1 MAYIGT
7 DEYFPLWLQD
17 IPTDDLF
24 MPGYLELVGTSTDAS
39 SEEEEPLC
47 GYIIQ
52 DWFGPFLLG
61 PPSRFL
67 RGRC

>member
-1 MAYIGT
+1 MAYIGP
-7 DEYFPLWLQD
+7 DEYFPVWLQD

-24 MPGYLELVGTSTDAS
+24 MEGSLELLATSTDAS
-39 SEEEEPLC
+39 SEEEGSLY

-52 DWFGPFLLG
+52 GWFGPFLLG

-67 RGRC
+67 RIRC